1 MKKIIFFLFL
11 LSISCSKDE
20 SDNTSNPN
28 QEQTI
33 TSFDVNITSTEGG
46 TVNVSSGSYEEG
58 AVLTITASASEGF
71 VFSNWTGFDSTD
83 NTITINVNQLYNLNA
98 VFIPE
103 EEASLDQNFFSDNVE
118 IEGAQEYQGSPTPD
132 SNISFTMENDD
143 NVLAVVE
150 NGFNID
156 LNVPNNVEGAY
167 LQFENEDG
175 VSSDS
180 FFLIS
185 RENSG
190 KKTNKEKN
198 KFFKNDSGNH
208 KNIINKNINNSNF
221 NIEVDFNQNITAGRI
236 CLNIYVYESN
246 NVSYPI
252 ELCITINNFG
262 GGPSEIHGQWEY
274 YQTGYDDGEQLDDW
288 NESGEEY
295 PDGYYDGNEYV
306 EVNDCYSPSCFL
318 TACYNDDGDFQGYT
332 RFSNVESRDYIV
344 LNSDG
349 SYEDR
354 YTITISESP
363 EIVGNVDSCLEDE
376 YDGDLFRYSKDFY
389 QTTINQVYYG
399 KWSYDET
406 TNTIGIY
413 DYSDGTTDSGGTIFD
428 TPVDTYDEP
437 QDYFSNGTFVE
448 INGDTM
454 ILKERNSYDNS
465 VYVYVFKR
473 IQ

>member
-1 MKKIIFFLFL
+1 MKKIVFLLFL
-11 LSISCSKDE
+11 LPISCSKDE
-20 SDNTSNPN
+20 SDNTSN

-58 AVLTITASASEGF
+58 TVLTITASTSEGF

-98 VFIPE
+98 IFIPE
-103 EEASLDQNFFSDNVE
+103 EEVSLDQNSFTDNVE
-118 IEGAQEYQGSPTPD
+118 IEGAQEYQGSPTSN

-143 NVLAVVE
+143 NILAVVE

-180 FFLIS
+180 FFSIS
-185 RENSG
+185 RESSG

-198 KFFKNDSGNH
+198 KFFKKNSGNH
-208 KNIINKNINNSNF
+208 KNIVDKNINNSNF
-221 NIEVDFNQNITAGRI
+221 NIEVDFNQNITAGII

-274 YQTGYDDGEQLDDW
+274 YQSGMEGEELDDW
-288 NESGEEY
+288 YESVQEY
-295 PDGYYDGNEYV
+295 PDGYNTSDGYV
-306 EVNDCYSPSCFL
+306 EVGDCYNPSCVL
-318 TACYNDDGDFQGYT
+318 VACYNDDGEFQGYT
-332 RFSNVESRDYIV
+332 RFLNFELRDYIV

-349 SYEDR
+349 TYEDR
-354 YTITISESP
+354 YETIISESP
-363 EIVGNVDSCLEDE
+363 EIVGKIDSCLDDE
-376 YDGDLFRYSKDFY
+376 YDGEFFRYSKNFY
-389 QTTINQVYYG
+389 QTTKTEVYYG

-406 TNTIGIY
+406 TNTIGIF
-413 DYSDGTTDSGGTIFD
+413 DYSDGDTDSEGTIFN
-428 TPVDTYDEP
+428 TPVDIYDEP
-437 QDYFSNGTFVE
+437 YAYYSNGTFVE

-454 ILKERNSYDNS
+454 ILKEKSSYYNS
-465 VYVYVFKR
+465 VKVTVFRR

>member
-1 MKKIIFFLFL
+1 MKKIIFLLFL

-20 SDNTSNPN
+20 SDNTSN

-58 AVLTITASASEGF
+58 TVLTITASTSEGF

-98 VFIPE
+98 IFIPE
-103 EEASLDQNFFSDNVE
+103 EEVSLDQNSFTDNVE
-118 IEGAQEYQGSPTPD
+118 IEGAQEYQGSPTSN

-143 NVLAVVE
+143 NILAVVE

-156 LNVPNNVEGAY
+156 LKIPDNVEGAY

-180 FFLIS
+180 FFSIS
-185 RENSG
+185 RESSG

-198 KFFKNDSGNH
+198 KFFKKNSGNH
-208 KNIINKNINNSNF
+208 KNIIDKNINNSNF
-221 NIEVDFNQNITAGRI
+221 NIEVDFNQNITAGII

-274 YQTGYDDGEQLDDW
+274 YQSGMEGEELDDW
-288 NESGEEY
+288 YESVQEY
-295 PDGYYDGNEYV
+295 PDGYNTSDGYV
-306 EVNDCYSPSCFL
+306 EVDDCYNPSCVL
-318 TACYNDDGDFQGYT
+318 VACYNDDGEFQGYT
-332 RFSNVESRDYIV
+332 RFLNFELRDYIV

-349 SYEDR
+349 TYEDR
-354 YTITISESP
+354 YETIISESP
-363 EIVGNVDSCLEDE
+363 EIVGNIDSCLDDE
-376 YDGDLFRYSKDFY
+376 YDGEFFRYSKNFY
-389 QTTINQVYYG
+389 QTTKTEVYYG

-406 TNTIGIY
+406 TNTIGIF
-413 DYSDGTTDSGGTIFD
+413 DYSDGDTDSEGTIFD
-428 TPVDTYDEP
+428 TPVDIYDEP
-437 QDYFSNGTFVE
+437 YAYYSNGTFVE

-454 ILKERNSYDNS
+454 ILKEKSSYYNS
-465 VYVYVFKR
+465 VKVTVFRR

>member
-1 MKKIIFFLFL
+1 MKKIVFLLFL

-20 SDNTSNPN
+20 SDNTSN

-33 TSFDVNITSTEGG
+33 TSFDINITSTEGG

-58 AVLTITASASEGF
+58 TVLTITASTSEGF

-98 VFIPE
+98 IFIPE
-103 EEASLDQNFFSDNVE
+103 EEVSLDQNSFTDNVE
-118 IEGAQEYQGSPTPD
+118 IEGAQEYQGSPTSN

-143 NVLAVVE
+143 NILAVVE

-156 LNVPNNVEGAY
+156 LKIPDNVEGAY

-180 FFLIS
+180 FFSIS
-185 RENSG
+185 RESSG

-198 KFFKNDSGNH
+198 KFFKKNSGNH
-208 KNIINKNINNSNF
+208 KNIIDKNINNSNF
-221 NIEVDFNQNITAGRI
+221 NIEVDFNQNITAGII

-274 YQTGYDDGEQLDDW
+274 YQYGMEGEELDDW
-288 NESGEEY
+288 YESVEEY
-295 PDGYYDGNEYV
+295 PDGYNTSDGYV
-306 EVNDCYSPSCFL
+306 EVSDCYNPSCIL
-318 TACYNDDGDFQGYT
+318 VACYNDDGEFQGYT
-332 RFSNVESRDYIV
+332 RFLNFELRDYIV

-349 SYEDR
+349 TYEDR
-354 YTITISESP
+354 YETIISESP
-363 EIVGNVDSCLEDE
+363 EIVGNIDSCLDDE
-376 YDGDLFRYSKDFY
+376 YDGEFFRYSKNFY
-389 QTTINQVYYG
+389 QTTKTEVYYG

-406 TNTIGIY
+406 TNTIGIF
-413 DYSDGTTDSGGTIFD
+413 DYSDGDTDSEGTIFN
-428 TPVDTYDEP
+428 TPVDIYDEP
-437 QDYFSNGTFVE
+437 YAYYSNGTFVE

-454 ILKERNSYDNS
+454 ILKEKSSYYNS
-465 VYVYVFKR
+465 VKVTVFRR